1 MALPIAATPVLTG
14 QDAFVFCRTIE
25 EDLKKPTRLIPTPKL
40 EAARKKIQQYASE
53 RKKQA

>member
-14 QDAFVFCRTIE
+14 QDADIFFQRIE
-25 EDLKKPTRLIPTPKL
+25 DDLQRPTRLIPTPKL
-40 EAARKKIQQYASE
+40 EEARRKIQQYASE